1 MEENEFSKIKSEGE
15 EEEKVTILAALEHC
29 HRTVDLA
36 ASELEKLGTLLI
48 GDETE
53 TPNSNGMEKPM
64 TKSIANV
71 YSYSIDLADKL
82 FKLKTKISTLREV
95 VK

>member
-1 MEENEFSKIKSEGE
+1 MEENELSKFKEDT
-15 EEEKVTILAALEHC
+15 EEEKVTILSALEHC
-29 HRTVDLA
+29 HKTVDLA
-36 ASELEKLGTLLI
+36 SSELEKLGTLLI

-53 TPNSNGMEKPM
+53 TLDNNGMDKPV

-71 YSYSIDLADKL
+71 YSYSIDLAEKL
-82 FKLKTKISTLREV
+82 FKLKTKIATLREI